1 MFLGST
7 IDNNNITFLV
17 KNKRIKSSNKVKF
30 LGITIDDKPIKHINN
45 RSNMASNRL
54 RALTRVRT
62 FLSHERAKRLSEAYI
77 LSTFKYCP
85 LIWMFCGKTENS
97 FTCKIYKRTLRLIY
111 EKEDATLEDLL
122 ERDESKSIY
131 ENNIHT
137 LLNEIDKSIYHISP
151 PNMRNS
157 FDLQVNQYNL
167 CSNYL
172 LKLPATKLA
181 DMVRKHYVFKEFLEN
196 ILLAYHIGK
205 LLGWLSS
212 LEYGSKQ
219 I

>member
-7 IDNNNITFLV
+7 INNNNITFLV
-17 KNKRIKSSNKVKF
+17 KNKRIKSSNEVKF
-30 LGITIDDKPIKHINN
+30 LGITIDDKLIKHINN
-45 RSNMASNRL
+45 LSNMASNCL
-54 RALTRVRT
+54 RALTRVKT
-62 FLSHERAKRLSEAYI
+62 FLSQERAKRLSEAYI

-85 LIWMFCGKTENS
+85 LTSMFCGKTENS

-157 FDLQVNQYNL
+157 FDLQMNQYNF

-181 DMVRKHYVFKEFLEN
+181 DMVRKHYVFKEFQTN
-196 ILLAYHIGK
+196 IKTQILLK
-205 LLGWLSS
+205 N
-212 LEYGSKQ
+212 
-219 I
+219 